1 MNVMPFIPPLNLV
14 MTAEEYSPWLQT
26 TVLCERSSQRSY
38 ISAGTSQRSSSN
50 SRPRSSDSAASL
62 SNDPLELHPKRD
74 LNPKW
79 FGSEKVQPDTDH
91 GKTLKT
97 SRSRSNSTKRS
108 KSSVRSHTSEY
119 RRMSIDEKITSTQ
132 RSKSTRGSH
141 KSSDRGRSSRSRST
155 STRRSKSTVCSKS
168 TIARRNSCHAD
179 NDDDDR
185 TCQQFK
191 SNVETPKSKS
201 TISRRHSADISSSKS
216 HSGRRRVSAPD
227 TSGEYR
233 SAYSYRRG
241 SSTNERSR
249 PSSILKETPHQ
260 RQHKERG
267 RSLTKSDSKDLRTFS
282 STRQSRSRSK
292 SLLSRLSRGRSK
304 EKTGQT
310 GISDVIVSAGRSF
323 SRSISRCSSISRNA
337 FKTPKCTSKTDGHE
351 DAEICTQRYS
361 VPFNSSTGR
370 CLYHPD
376 VCIALRNEKG
386 KGGWRLVSD
395 GCPMCHLDQV

>member
-1 MNVMPFIPPLNLV
+1 
-14 MTAEEYSPWLQT
+14 
-26 TVLCERSSQRSY
+26 
-38 ISAGTSQRSSSN
+38 
-50 SRPRSSDSAASL
+50 
-62 SNDPLELHPKRD
+62 
-74 LNPKW
+74 
-79 FGSEKVQPDTDH
+79 
-91 GKTLKT
+91 
-97 SRSRSNSTKRS
+97 
-108 KSSVRSHTSEY
+108 
-119 RRMSIDEKITSTQ
+119 MSIDEKITSTQ

-233 SAYSYRRG
+233 SAYSYRCG

-282 STRQSRSRSK
+282 SHEQSKSRSK
-292 SLLSRLSRGRSK
+292 SLLSRLSRGRRKDKSDRK
-304 EKTGQT
+304 

-323 SRSISRCSSISRNA
+323 SKSFSRRRSLSRNA
-337 FKTPKCTSKTDGHE
+337 SKVLECTSKMDGHE
-351 DAEICTQRYS
+351 DAEPCTQRYS
-361 VPFNSSTGR
+361 VPFNPSTGR

-376 VCIALRNEKG
+376 VIMALKNERG
-386 KGGWRLVSD
+386 KGGWRFVSD
-395 GCPMCHLDQV
+395 GCPKCHLDQL

>member
-1 MNVMPFIPPLNLV
+1 MNIMPFIPSLNLDLV
-14 MTAEEYSPWLQT
+14 MTAKEYSPWLQT
-26 TVLCERSSQRSY
+26 NHMWTSLQRSY
-38 ISAGTSQRSSSN
+38 LSAGTPRRSS
-50 SRPRSSDSAASL
+50 
-62 SNDPLELHPKRD
+62 PLQLPPKHV
-74 LNPKW
+74 LNPKC
-79 FGSEKVQPDTDH
+79 FRSEKVQPADTDD
-91 GKTLKT
+91 GKTRRT
-97 SRSRSNSTKRS
+97 SRSSSNPTKRS
-108 KSSVRSHTSEY
+108 KSSLRSHKSEY
-119 RRMSIDEKITSTQ
+119 RHCMSINETIRPTTSQRSISTQ
-132 RSKSTRGSH
+132 GSH

-376 VCIALRNEKG
+376 VCIALRNEKT